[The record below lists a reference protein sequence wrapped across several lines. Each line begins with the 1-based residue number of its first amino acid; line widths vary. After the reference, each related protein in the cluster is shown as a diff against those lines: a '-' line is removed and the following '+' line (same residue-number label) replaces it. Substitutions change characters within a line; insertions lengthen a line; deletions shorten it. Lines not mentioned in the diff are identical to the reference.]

1 MFEVSL
7 DLALSLIGAAFVAG
21 FVDSIAGGRG
31 LITLPVL
38 LLAGAT
44 PLQAFSTNKVQGAFG
59 AATAALTYAAKGQ
72 VNLRAQLGAASLA
85 FLSGLAG
92 AFLVSVLPTEAL
104 RRVLPFI
111 LIAIAAFFAFRK
123 GLDDTDRAERIKP
136 AAFTAFVV
144 PLIGFYDGLIGPGA
158 GAFYMI
164 GFVMLAGY
172 GVLKATAHTKLLNFA
187 SNLGGLAAFAAIGAP
202 WWVTGIAM
210 GFAQVAGASLGAR
223 LAMKKGARLIK
234 PLLVVTSTAL
244 AVRLIWQMI

>member
-21 FVDSIAGGRG
+21 FVDAIAGGGG

-44 PLQAFSTNKVQGAFG
+44 PVQAFSTNKLQGVFG

-85 FLSGLAG
+85 FLSGLGG

-104 RRVLPFI
+104 RRGLPFV
-111 LIAIAAFFAFRK
+111 LIAIAAFFALRK
-123 GLDDTDRAERIKP
+123 GLDDTDRAERIRP

-158 GAFYMI
+158 GALYMI
-164 GFVMLAGY
+164 GFVMLAG
-172 GVLKATAHTKLLNFA
+172 
-187 SNLGGLAAFAAIGAP
+187 
-202 WWVTGIAM
+202 
-210 GFAQVAGASLGAR
+210 
-223 LAMKKGARLIK
+223 
-234 PLLVVTSTAL
+234 
-244 AVRLIWQMI
+244 